1 MRITDASL
9 IFCINFRIYAKIK
22 YNRNGLEC
30 FQPGKGSYMANNMD
44 INSNLTIR
52 DIMDVTPSQRIAML
66 IDGDNAQPSMI
77 EKMLAETTKY
87 GLITIRRIYGD
98 WTASNMGGWKEVL
111 QTHAIQPIQQFRYTV
126 GKNATDSAMIIDAMD
141 LFYSGSVD
149 GFCLVSS
156 DSDYTRLATRIRENG
171 IFVMGIGKKQTPR
184 AFVNACDLFVYTE
197 NLGPA
202 EPAKAEPSKTN
213 TRKRRSKK
221 NSSEE
226 KDNSAQNTPIPL
238 LKKAF
243 DLAAQDNGWAFLGSL
258 GHHLRQLDPGFDS
271 RTFGFRQLSLL
282 IQAYP
287 DEFETKEV
295 KGSDGTSAIYARVKN

>member
-1 MRITDASL
+1 M
-9 IFCINFRIYAKIK
+9 AK
-22 YNRNGLEC
+22 
-30 FQPGKGSYMANNMD
+30 NMD
-44 INSNLTIR
+44 IDNNSFTIR

-98 WTASNMGGWKEVL
+98 WTASNMGGWKDVL

-141 LFYSGSVD
+141 LFYSGAVD

-156 DSDYTRLATRIRENG
+156 DSDYTRLATRIREQG

-184 AFVNACDLFVYTE
+184 AFVNACDLFVYVE

-202 EPAKAEPSKTN
+202 ESSKPEQPAKSQTK
-213 TRKRRSKK
+213 KRRTKK
-221 NSSEE
+221 SGSAEE

-243 DLAAQDNGWAFLGSL
+243 DLAAQENGWAFLGSL

-271 RTFGFRQLSLL
+271 RTFGFKQLSLL

-295 KGSDGTSAIYARVKN
+295 KGSDGTSVIYARVKN